1 MTVQGSICDASS
13 VCSKIILEFSEKI
26 NLDYSY
32 LAQVWGIAFSSV
44 LSLWIVSYCLG
55 TIIRAVKNS

>member
-1 MTVQGSICDASS
+1 MMTVQGSICDASS
-13 VCSKIILEFSEKI
+13 VCSKIILEFSEF